1 MKSFKFKIHDNNYK
15 VNLLSH
21 EGNNIELEVNGTKY
35 EVKLKEDIKTT
46 KTPTLVRSAS
56 KRPVEPLKVN
66 PSSKKTKILAP
77 IPGTILAVDVS
88 VGDAV
93 KVGDRLVQLEAMKME
108 NNIISEKAGTI
119 AAIHVTVNQKV
130 LQNEPMIEI
139 E

>member
-21 EGNNIELEVNGTKY
+21 EGNNIALEVNGTKY

-77 IPGTILAVDVS
+77 IPGTIMVVDVKI
-88 VGDAV
+88 GDTV
-93 KVGDRLVQLEAMKME
+93 NVGDRLVQLEAMKME
-108 NNIISEKAGTI
+108 NSLRANDDGRI
-119 AAIHVTVNQKV
+119 AKV
-130 LQNEPMIEI
+130 LANQGESLVVDQPILEF